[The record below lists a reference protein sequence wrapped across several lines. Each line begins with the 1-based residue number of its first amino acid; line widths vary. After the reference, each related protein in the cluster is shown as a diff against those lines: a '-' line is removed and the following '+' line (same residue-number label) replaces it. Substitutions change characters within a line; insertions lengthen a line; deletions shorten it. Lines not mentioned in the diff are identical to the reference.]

1 MFVELIDRLRTTEGV
16 EKMVPVDNGAIA
28 VYVETQDGVPA
39 VLAEIASTML
49 EYGYDEDFQITTNKK
64 DLVVYID
71 LLENDYE
78 EEYDEETDE
87 EE

>member
-1 MFVELIDRLRTTEGV
+1 MFVELIDRLRATEGV

-28 VYVETQDGVPA
+28 IYVETQDGVPA

-71 LLENDYE
+71 LLENDHE

>member
-1 MFVELIDRLRTTEGV
+1 MFVELIDRLRATEGV

-28 VYVETQDGVPA
+28 IYVETQDGVPA